1 MAKESKSIMIEA
13 KLRGPG
19 PGRYGLPATC
29 GQTGHDFSKHMKPA
43 FSFGGQLPLK
53 NNVYSPGPVY
63 FIKDEITRFGKDGT
77 AKYTQLGRRKEQ
89 LAFKTPGPGRYENH
103 KCHPQGEKNSSKYS
117 MGSRTKYRRCDAYPA
132 ANSYQLPSLIGPK
145 IPSAQAS
152 NAHSMTSRRRIGS
165 FDQDLARTP
174 GPARYL
180 VIEQNQYKFQS
191 PKYSML
197 ARRFVPGDKTVKPGP
212 GAHHP
217 EDVRINSKTYPKYSM
232 GIRHSEYIT
241 PYI

>member
-1 MAKESKSIMIEA
+1 M
-13 KLRGPG
+13 
-19 PGRYGLPATC
+19 
-29 GQTGHDFSKHMKPA
+29 
-43 FSFGGQLPLK
+43 
-53 NNVYSPGPVY
+53 YSPGPVY

-103 KCHPQGEKNSSKYS
+103 KCHPQGEIIPKYTSVTLRDFSKFQTIFSGEKNSSKYS

-174 GPARYL
+174 GPAR
-180 VIEQNQYKFQS
+180 
-191 PKYSML
+191 
-197 ARRFVPGDKTVKPGP
+197 
-212 GAHHP
+212 
-217 EDVRINSKTYPKYSM
+217 
-232 GIRHSEYIT
+232 
-241 PYI
+241 